1 MEILDREDK
10 ELRNKTIP
18 MVKVQWRNHTKEEV
32 TWELERCNEREIPSL
47 VLSFEDETSVRG

>member
-32 TWELERCNEREIPSL
+32 TWKLERCHEREIPSL